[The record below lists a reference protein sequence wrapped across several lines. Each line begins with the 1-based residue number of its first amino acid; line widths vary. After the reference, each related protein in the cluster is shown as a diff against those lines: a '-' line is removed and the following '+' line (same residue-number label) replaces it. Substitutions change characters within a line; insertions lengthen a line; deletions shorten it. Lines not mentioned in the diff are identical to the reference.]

1 MEGVLKHGPLNL
13 CNTSEYRYI
22 ESDDLRTKS
31 GGCKS
36 DGVRRFCFR
45 HEALRARSWFY
56 SLLDERDTAQIRASM
71 RGSQV
76 L

>member
-45 HEALRARSWFY
+45 DEALRARNGFY
-56 SLLDERDTAQIRASM
+56 SLIDVRDTVWIRASL
-71 RGSQV
+71 RGS
-76 L
+76 